1 MQPSKALSLIILT
14 ELGIITS
21 VKFLQPLKAS
31 FPILST
37 DSGIENTP
45 EGATEAAV
53 SSSPTIPHSFKRLLY
68 PIKLVKTPPTY
79 GLNLK
84 TISLSVVLFVNI
96 S

>member
-1 MQPSKALSLIILT
+1 MQPSKA
-14 ELGIITS
+14 
-21 VKFLQPLKAS
+21 PY
-31 FPILST
+31 PILST